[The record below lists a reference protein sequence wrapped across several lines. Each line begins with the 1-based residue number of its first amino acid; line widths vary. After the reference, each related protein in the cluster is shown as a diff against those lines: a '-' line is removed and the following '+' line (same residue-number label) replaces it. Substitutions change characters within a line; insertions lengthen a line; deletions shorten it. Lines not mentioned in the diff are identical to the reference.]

1 MPAAEKRI
9 FRGSET
15 SFMAGTDQ
23 SVLSYRDL
31 SHVLHLK
38 MPGRKKKC
46 VELANVNKRS
56 VCAGA
61 GVSGCTST
69 VVRTDCVTECASF
82 PVCMCMQVWVC
93 VRNMNLLVNVKKLA
107 V

>member
-1 MPAAEKRI
+1 MRAAEEHI
-9 FRGSET
+9 FRGSGT

-38 MPGRKKKC
+38 MPGRKKKKC

-56 VCAGA
+56 VCVGA
-61 GVSGCTST
+61 GVCGSTST
-69 VVRTDCVTECASF
+69 VVRTNTVTECVSF
-82 PVCMCMQVWVC
+82 PVHVC
-93 VRNMNLLVNVKKLA
+93 AHKCGCV
-107 V
+107 